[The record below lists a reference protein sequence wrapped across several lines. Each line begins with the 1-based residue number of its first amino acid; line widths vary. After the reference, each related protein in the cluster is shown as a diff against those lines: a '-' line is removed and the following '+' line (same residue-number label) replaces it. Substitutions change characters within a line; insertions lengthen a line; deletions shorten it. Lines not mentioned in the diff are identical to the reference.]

1 MALAFLVV
9 VFLFVIALI
18 TVFIFPPQKWV
29 EYFFK
34 DEKKP

>member
-18 TVFIFPPQKWV
+18 TVFVFPPQKWV
-29 EYFFK
+29 EYFSRG
-34 DEKKP
+34 DKKP

>member
-18 TVFIFPPQKWV
+18 TIFIFPPQKWV
-29 EYFFK
+29 EYFFGN
-34 DEKKP
+34 DKK